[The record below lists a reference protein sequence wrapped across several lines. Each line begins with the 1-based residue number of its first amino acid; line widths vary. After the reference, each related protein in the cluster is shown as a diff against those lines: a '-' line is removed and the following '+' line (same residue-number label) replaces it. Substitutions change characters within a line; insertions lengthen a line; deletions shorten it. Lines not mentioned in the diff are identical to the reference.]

1 MTKSITIFTT
11 LIFLAVFA
19 FNNPVFSQHKAVK
32 GYKVEEEI
40 LEHNQLPLD
49 PYPPFGYLTGYIT
62 YPNQFYGSKNF
73 RMDKKKITILVAEN
87 EYLKIGMCP
96 DYGGRIWFIYDK
108 ILGKDIILHDYK
120 EAKFYNA
127 GMGYQ
132 YLGGG
137 LELNIPNAHSHTN
150 ARKRECVIRN
160 NPDGSVSLVMSNTE
174 KIGRLHWSVAFTLA
188 PGEARIRQDVRLAN
202 ETLLEERYLY
212 WANCGIPVNGNT
224 EFIYPENRGALHGRY
239 QNAVSWPIYAN
250 KNLAFLRNIDE
261 AVGFYMLG
269 AREGY
274 MGYYNHDENFGLVHY
289 ADVNDLPGKKYWSWG
304 WHPTGQNVKYSH
316 AEGVDYGEIQSGR
329 IVIQEKFNKVLP
341 MTEMEYTHYWYPVG
355 AIGSFNG
362 ASENAAIHFSI
373 KNIKR
378 KQADAIIKI
387 QANRKFENPTI
398 RILENGK
405 LIKEIPLKALTPES
419 PVSVTEK
426 IAIKDDDWDA
436 VSLNLQDKNDKLIAQ
451 VLPADKKPEK
461 FDSYLTPKKLKEK
474 KAEDF
479 TAEGL
484 YAQAEILLNDWFYH
498 IPEIKKI
505 LNEVLTVDPGF
516 SKAHTELGLFDL
528 RGGRFK
534 SAIQHFDKAL
544 ERTPNDGRTL
554 YYKGLALRFAGNQ
567 QEAVFYLRQSGR
579 FGFEYA
585 EKIAEAEMAIIKNDP
600 ALASEHLDRALRL
613 NGTILKGYIYKAL
626 IEKRQGHDRIAGQ
639 LFESVRKLDA
649 ENVFTA
655 CLDYIVNGY
664 PEETAK
670 QIRTRYERDPDE
682 LLEVVATLYGAGFA
696 AEAYQVV
703 MLIDKTNPIIGL
715 YRETLAQ
722 KTGHALAQVVR
733 KETIANDFA
742 WRLEEYFILKNKI
755 KEQPDRGILY
765 YHLGNF
771 LFAHNFIEAG
781 VENWE
786 KARSLGYTN
795 KIMLVSLYRTCMKK
809 GVKEKA
815 YGYLNEA
822 YALDNHDP
830 YIFDYYISEVKDREG
845 TKKAIALMEDN
856 YRRFPDD
863 FSLKTELMGA
873 YLDAGDYDK
882 LEKLLK
888 KSKLHDMHRVN
899 YGNYWFSLK
908 MAKGY
913 NHLTEGK
920 YKEALKDFTI
930 ATDVLDN
937 IAQHFMAGYSSQA
950 RRLFYLGY
958 CNEKLDNKDQ
968 ARQYWEDALKLK
980 RVSRFEP
987 GYRFDEIRTIYYQ
1000 NFCLK
1005 SLGRADEA
1013 RVYVMVIED
1022 FANSFDNLDNDGL
1035 RKLSLM
1041 LSILGLS
1048 KPDEFDKWD
1057 SPLGLQHL
1065 KIEFKAPEE

>member
-1 MTKSITIFTT
+1 MTRNITAFFI
-11 LIFLAVFA
+11 LIFIVFMQNTPA
-19 FNNPVFSQHKAVK
+19 FSQQKAVK

-73 RMDKKKITILVAEN
+73 RIDKKKITILVVEN

-96 DYGGRIWFIYDK
+96 DYGGRLWFVYDK
-108 ILGKDIILHDYK
+108 ILGKEIIHRDYK

-174 KIGRLHWSVAFTLA
+174 KIGRLHWSVSFTLE

-202 ETLLEERYLY
+202 ETLVEARYLY

-239 QNAVSWPIYAN
+239 ENAVSWPIYAD
-250 KNLAFLRNIDE
+250 KNLAFLKNIDE
-261 AVGFYMLG
+261 AVGFYMLH
-269 AREGY
+269 AKEGY
-274 MGYYNHDENFGLVHY
+274 MGYYNHDDHFGLVHY

-304 WHPTGQNVKYSH
+304 WHPTGQIQKYSH

-329 IVIQEKFNKVLP
+329 IVIQEKFNRILP

-373 KNIKR
+373 KNINNNR
-378 KQADAIIKI
+378 ADAVIKI
-387 QANRKFENPTI
+387 QANQTFDHPVI
-398 RILENGK
+398 QILEDGK
-405 LIKEIPLKALTPES
+405 VIKNIPLKVLTPES
-419 PVSVTEK
+419 PASVTEK
-426 IAIKDDDWDA
+426 IDISDGNWDD
-436 VSLNLQDKNDKLIAQ
+436 VSLNVLDKNKKVIAQ
-451 VLPADKKPEK
+451 VLPAKKKPEK
-461 FDSYLTPKKLKEK
+461 FDAYLIPKKLKEK
-474 KAEDF
+474 TAEDF

-484 YAQAEILLNDWFYH
+484 FAKAEVLLDDWFYH

-505 LNEVLTVDPGF
+505 LKEVLTVDPGF
-516 SKAHTELGLFDL
+516 SKAHFELGLFDL
-528 RGGRFK
+528 QGGDFI
-534 SAIQHFDKAL
+534 SAIEHFDKAL
-544 ERTPNDGRTL
+544 ERTPTDGRTL
-554 YYKGLALRFAGNQ
+554 YYKGLAHRYAGNRQ
-567 QEAVFYLRQSGR
+567 ASVFYLRQSGR
-579 FGFEYA
+579 FEYECA
-585 EKIAEAEMAIIKNDP
+585 ERIAEAEMAIAKNDLTK
-600 ALASEHLDRALRL
+600 ALEHLDRAIQL
-613 NGTILKGYIYKAL
+613 NGTILKGFMYKAL
-626 IEKRQGHDRIAGQ
+626 VEKRQGHEKAAKQ
-639 LFESVRKLDA
+639 LLDQIRKLDA

-655 CLDYIVNGY
+655 CSDFIVNGY
-664 PEETAK
+664 PNDMGK
-670 QIRTRYERDPDE
+670 QIQKRYERDPDE
-682 LLEVVATLYGAGFA
+682 LLEVVATLYGAGFTD
-696 AEAYQVV
+696 EAFQVV
-703 MLIDKTNPIIGL
+703 MLIDRTNPIIDL
-715 YRETLAQ
+715 YRGTLAQ
-722 KTGHALAQVVR
+722 ETGHALTQMVR
-733 KETIANDFA
+733 KRTIANDFA
-742 WRLEEYFILKNKI
+742 WRLEEYFILKKKI
-755 KEQPDRGILY
+755 KEQPDRGVLY

-771 LFAHNFIEAG
+771 LFGHNFIEAG
-781 VENWE
+781 LSNWE
-786 KARSLGYTN
+786 KAKSLGYTD
-795 KIMLVSLYRTCMKK
+795 KVMLVSLYRAYMKL
-809 GVKEKA
+809 GDKEKA

-822 YALDNHDP
+822 YALDNRDP
-830 YIFDYYISEVKDREG
+830 YIFDYYLSEIRD
-845 TKKAIALMEDN
+845 KKGMQEAIKLMEATYND
-856 YRRFPDD
+856 FPDCYA
-863 FSLKTELMGA
+863 LHTRLMSA
-873 YLDAGDYDK
+873 YLNEGDYDK

-913 NHLTEGK
+913 NHLKAGK
-920 YKEALKDFTI
+920 YKEALKDFTV
-930 ATDVLDN
+930 ATEVPEN
-937 IAQHFMAGYSSQA
+937 IAQHFMAAYSSQA

-958 CNEKLDNKDQ
+958 CNKKLGDKDV
-968 ARQYWEDALKLK
+968 ARQYWEDALKLM
-980 RVSRFEP
+980 RISRFEP
-987 GYRFDEIRTIYYQ
+987 GYRFDEIKTIYYQ

-1005 SLGRADEA
+1005 ELGRNDEA

-1041 LSILGLS
+1041 LSVLGLS
-1048 KPDEFDKWD
+1048 SPDEYEKWD

-1065 KIEFKAPEE
+1065 KIEFTAPEE